1 MAGGTLPLYIPTAPF
16 SVDSE
21 SGEVIVTET
30 LDYEAETLFSFNVN
44 DSDNGDVPRTNF
56 TTVGN

>member
-1 MAGGTLPLYIPTAPF
+1 MADDTPPLYVPTAPF

-30 LDYEAETLFSFNVN
+30 LDYETNTLFFFNVN
-44 DSDNGDVPRTNF
+44 VSDNGDVARTNS

>member
-1 MAGGTLPLYIPTAPF
+1 MAGGTLLLYVPTAPF

-30 LDYEAETLFSFNVN
+30 LDYETETFFFFNVN
-44 DSDNGDVPRTNF
+44 VSDNGDVPRTNF